1 MHARTHARTHTH
13 THTYTPRGT
22 DAHTKAH
29 SSHAIRASAACVQ
42 EDNGGD
48 LKAVLRTM
56 RERAQRESYEREAE
70 ERNAQRDAEHAAALT
85 TSQQRVGGAEPACW
99 WAAGCLHVLCEHGGP
114 LLEPSCPGTPSAY
127 KLPCVVH
134 ALARYLLPDALPALP
149 PHPHV
154 PRTQPLGSV
163 PMLARDTHT
172 HTHTHTRS
180 RPLLRSHHAHVRPS
194 SHPKEPS
201 TPVQSLRTSPPHAL
215 HYLGSRACT
224 ASSQLPPTHHPHPH
238 PYSAPS
244 HPPVQDL
251 SQDASYQRVVR
262 ERDEALRRAE
272 VLALERTGVA
282 SADAALEAAERDQ
295 LAAALDRLVGWRRA
309 ALGCVVWGSP
319 GPPGGLEAS

>member
-172 HTHTHTRS
+172 HTHARAPSCVAIMLTCGRQATPKNQVHPCKACARAPPTPCTTS
-180 RPLLRSHHAHVRPS
+180 AHAHALPARS
-194 SHPKEPS
+194 
-201 TPVQSLRTSPPHAL
+201 SPPHTTL
-215 HYLGSRACT
+215 T
-224 ASSQLPPTHHPHPH
+224 PTPTLP
-238 PYSAPS
+238 
-244 HPPVQDL
+244 
-251 SQDASYQRVVR
+251 
-262 ERDEALRRAE
+262 RRTP
-272 VLALERTGVA
+272 LCRT
-282 SADAALEAAERDQ
+282 
-295 LAAALDRLVGWRRA
+295 
-309 ALGCVVWGSP
+309 
-319 GPPGGLEAS
+319 